1 MAAYDNF
8 CAITESSNS
17 TFPMTRLAVS
27 TFVANNLWFDGT
39 LIIATIKNNGLSQP
53 NIDVLKSIYER
64 IEILEIDH
72 NDPIMQNVASK
83 LLKKN
88 IPLDRVLNY
97 LSVLA
102 FNIKSEGNI
111 YFSRNTVFMGD
122 VSDMLD
128 ANHLTAPSDSNSF
141 PNSDVSNSQD
151 INSKLMF
158 VPSRYAINE
167 NYSAMVQ
174 NLSNINISEPLSEN
188 KLINEIVRKNN
199 LNVRVLSNTFM
210 CKSSNFIDQKYSN
223 FVRYSKSI
231 KSIYYNTH
239 ENKKNYV
246 RIHTYWLQQNNSI
259 QQKLVDTKKNSKL
272 VNIKIS
278 QIKSKNSNI
287 KPVPSN
293 KKKISSDLNTHIF
306 KSVIS
311 ESDILTINGKLD
323 SELSKNRM
331 NLSFMDLSFFK
342 AFIKDKSIALIANSS
357 DLLKTSNGK
366 LIDSHD
372 VVIRFNSYDIQPEH
386 TGSRTTIHVSIYLQ
400 PENLDVY
407 VPIRYIISIH
417 SKNWISKLKTL
428 NKYSQGTLL
437 KFNHH
442 SIIPNT
448 LKDNNPAT
456 SGFATLILLLKL
468 GGYKKIN
475 MFGFNFYEGGQASI
489 LRKKEGMNYPIS
501 KVHDYALEKVFVL
514 NNADSID
521 KDQNIITFYDNSSL

>member
-1 MAAYDNF
+1 MATYNNF

-17 TFPMTRLAVS
+17 TFPMTRLAIS
-27 TFVANNLWFDGT
+27 TFIANNLWFDGT
-39 LIIATIKNNGLSQP
+39 VIIATIKNNGLSQS
-53 NIDVLKSIYER
+53 NIDIIKSIYEK

-72 NDPIMQNVASK
+72 IDPIMQNVASK

-141 PNSDVSNSQD
+141 PNLDNSNSQD

-167 NYSAMVQ
+167 NYSAAVQ
-174 NLSNINISEPLSEN
+174 NLNNINISEPFSEN

-259 QQKLVDTKKNSKL
+259 QQKLVDIKKNSRL
-272 VNIKIS
+272 VNIKIN
-278 QIKSKNSNI
+278 QIKSKTSSV

-293 KKKISSDLNTHIF
+293 KKKINSDSSARTF

-311 ESDILTINGKLD
+311 ELEVEAVNSKLD
-323 SELSKNRM
+323 SELSKNRID
-331 NLSFMDLSFFK
+331 LSFMDLSFFK

-357 DLLKTSNGK
+357 DLLKNSNGK

-372 VVIRFNSYDIQPEH
+372 IVIRFNSYDIHPEH
-386 TGSRTTIHVSIYLQ
+386 TGSRTTIHVSVYLQ
-400 PENLDVY
+400 HENLDVY
-407 VPIRYIISIH
+407 VPIRYILSIH
-417 SKNWISKLKTL
+417 SKNWISKLKTID
-428 NKYSQGTLL
+428 KYKQGTFL

-442 SIIPNT
+442 SIIPSIF
-448 LKDNNPAT
+448 KDSNPAT
-456 SGFATLILLLKL
+456 SGFSTLVLLLKL

-475 MFGFNFYEGGQASI
+475 MFGFNFYEGGQTSI
-489 LRKKEGMNYPIS
+489 LRKKEGMAYPIS
-501 KVHDYALEKVFVL
+501 RVHDYSLEKLLVI
-514 NNADSID
+514 NNADAID